1 MRNTSLEHCVLLD
14 GVTIEGAG
22 RVEDSILGRNA
33 VVRRTSGN
41 HEALHLM
48 VGDDAEVL
56 L

>member
-1 MRNTSLEHCVLLD
+1 
-14 GVTIEGAG
+14 
-22 RVEDSILGRNA
+22 

>member
-14 GVTIEGAG
+14 GVTIEDAG